1 MKIGIIGA
9 GRVGCSIGKYLRT
22 KDIELAGYY
31 DVDSA
36 AAKEAAEFTR
46 TESFDS
52 LKQLADQS
60 QIIFITTP
68 DSFIIPV
75 WEQLK
80 ELSLTN
86 QIICHCSGALS
97 SDSFSGAKE
106 AGVSCCSVHP
116 MLPFSNKFSSY
127 QQLEHAFF
135 TVEGHPYAVE
145 IITDLLTSY
154 GNEVCQIDGKAKPK
168 YHAAASILSNQVIAV
183 LDMGYRLLKDCGFS
197 REKAIAATAALVRQN
212 IENVISQGCVHAL
225 TGPIER
231 GDVSTV
237 EKHLQVLNPEDA
249 ALYRMLGTR
258 LLAIAKEKNPAQNY
272 ENMEHVLNAVA
283 YEKENGGFQ

>member
-97 SDSFSGAKE
+97 SDSFSGRE
-106 AGVSCCSVHP
+106 SMSVSCCSIHP

>member
-86 QIICHCSGALS
+86 YMSLQWRIIIRFIFRKGEHECIMLFNS
-97 SDSFSGAKE
+97 SN
-106 AGVSCCSVHP
+106 V
-116 MLPFSNKFSSY
+116 
-127 QQLEHAFF
+127 
-135 TVEGHPYAVE
+135 TV
-145 IITDLLTSY
+145 
-154 GNEVCQIDGKAKPK
+154 Q
-168 YHAAASILSNQVIAV
+168 
-183 LDMGYRLLKDCGFS
+183 
-197 REKAIAATAALVRQN
+197 
-212 IENVISQGCVHAL
+212 
-225 TGPIER
+225 
-231 GDVSTV
+231 
-237 EKHLQVLNPEDA
+237 
-249 ALYRMLGTR
+249 
-258 LLAIAKEKNPAQNY
+258 
-272 ENMEHVLNAVA
+272 
-283 YEKENGGFQ
+283 

>member
-31 DVDSA
+31 DVDSV

-80 ELSLTN
+80 ELSLRN

-97 SDSFSGAKE
+97 SDSFSGRE
-106 AGVSCCSVHP
+106 SMSVSCCSIHQSVHFQIFIKGDRRMSAAPLENISGVKTQTLWDIMIP
-116 MLPFSNKFSSY
+116 MPRPQKKPPRLHRLPVSIRCSNWCVNQTSSSSR
-127 QQLEHAFF
+127 
-135 TVEGHPYAVE
+135 HPIRSLYP
-145 IITDLLTSY
+145 Y
-154 GNEVCQIDGKAKPK
+154 GKKSKACHTGIRLYVIVVAHFHPIHFPEPK
-168 YHAAASILSNQVIAV
+168 KQEYPAARFIPCYRSVTNFHHMSN
-183 LDMGYRLLKDCGFS
+183 
-197 REKAIAATAALVRQN
+197 
-212 IENVISQGCVHAL
+212 
-225 TGPIER
+225 
-231 GDVSTV
+231 
-237 EKHLQVLNPEDA
+237 
-249 ALYRMLGTR
+249 
-258 LLAIAKEKNPAQNY
+258 
-272 ENMEHVLNAVA
+272 
-283 YEKENGGFQ
+283 

>member
-36 AAKEAAEFTR
+36 ATKEAAEFTR

-80 ELSLTN
+80 ELSLKESDYMSL
-86 QIICHCSGALS
+86 QWRIIIRFIFRKGEHECIMLFNS
-97 SDSFSGAKE
+97 SN
-106 AGVSCCSVHP
+106 V
-116 MLPFSNKFSSY
+116 
-127 QQLEHAFF
+127 
-135 TVEGHPYAVE
+135 TV
-145 IITDLLTSY
+145 
-154 GNEVCQIDGKAKPK
+154 Q
-168 YHAAASILSNQVIAV
+168 
-183 LDMGYRLLKDCGFS
+183 
-197 REKAIAATAALVRQN
+197 
-212 IENVISQGCVHAL
+212 
-225 TGPIER
+225 
-231 GDVSTV
+231 
-237 EKHLQVLNPEDA
+237 
-249 ALYRMLGTR
+249 
-258 LLAIAKEKNPAQNY
+258 
-272 ENMEHVLNAVA
+272 
-283 YEKENGGFQ
+283 

>member
-75 WEQLK
+75 WEQL
-80 ELSLTN
+80 
-86 QIICHCSGALS
+86 ICYLIHIVKIRVFKVSVLAPDFYS
-97 SDSFSGAKE
+97 AVYSDRYYFLIYTCVFS
-106 AGVSCCSVHP
+106 
-116 MLPFSNKFSSY
+116 
-127 QQLEHAFF
+127 
-135 TVEGHPYAVE
+135 
-145 IITDLLTSY
+145 
-154 GNEVCQIDGKAKPK
+154 
-168 YHAAASILSNQVIAV
+168 
-183 LDMGYRLLKDCGFS
+183 
-197 REKAIAATAALVRQN
+197 
-212 IENVISQGCVHAL
+212 
-225 TGPIER
+225 
-231 GDVSTV
+231 
-237 EKHLQVLNPEDA
+237 
-249 ALYRMLGTR
+249 
-258 LLAIAKEKNPAQNY
+258 
-272 ENMEHVLNAVA
+272 
-283 YEKENGGFQ
+283 

>member
-80 ELSLTN
+80 ELSLRN
-86 QIICHCSGALS
+86 QIICHCSGA
-97 SDSFSGAKE
+97 E
-106 AGVSCCSVHP
+106 AAGFC
-116 MLPFSNKFSSY
+116 
-127 QQLEHAFF
+127 
-135 TVEGHPYAVE
+135 
-145 IITDLLTSY
+145 
-154 GNEVCQIDGKAKPK
+154 
-168 YHAAASILSNQVIAV
+168 AASFCDACDFGLRCMTLS
-183 LDMGYRLLKDCGFS
+183 
-197 REKAIAATAALVRQN
+197 
-212 IENVISQGCVHAL
+212 
-225 TGPIER
+225 
-231 GDVSTV
+231 
-237 EKHLQVLNPEDA
+237 
-249 ALYRMLGTR
+249 
-258 LLAIAKEKNPAQNY
+258 
-272 ENMEHVLNAVA
+272 
-283 YEKENGGFQ
+283 

>member
-86 QIICHCSGALS
+86 QIKRKQIRDLHHRRRAWLRHDMLKRRSRQTGCS
-97 SDSFSGAKE
+97 
-106 AGVSCCSVHP
+106 
-116 MLPFSNKFSSY
+116 
-127 QQLEHAFF
+127 
-135 TVEGHPYAVE
+135 
-145 IITDLLTSY
+145 
-154 GNEVCQIDGKAKPK
+154 
-168 YHAAASILSNQVIAV
+168 
-183 LDMGYRLLKDCGFS
+183 R
-197 REKAIAATAALVRQN
+197 
-212 IENVISQGCVHAL
+212 
-225 TGPIER
+225 
-231 GDVSTV
+231 
-237 EKHLQVLNPEDA
+237 
-249 ALYRMLGTR
+249 
-258 LLAIAKEKNPAQNY
+258 
-272 ENMEHVLNAVA
+272 
-283 YEKENGGFQ
+283 

>member
-31 DVDSA
+31 DVDSV

-80 ELSLTN
+80 ELSLRN
-86 QIICHCSGALS
+86 QIICHCIIIRFIFRKGEHERIMLFNS
-97 SDSFSGAKE
+97 SN
-106 AGVSCCSVHP
+106 V
-116 MLPFSNKFSSY
+116 
-127 QQLEHAFF
+127 
-135 TVEGHPYAVE
+135 TV
-145 IITDLLTSY
+145 
-154 GNEVCQIDGKAKPK
+154 Q
-168 YHAAASILSNQVIAV
+168 
-183 LDMGYRLLKDCGFS
+183 
-197 REKAIAATAALVRQN
+197 
-212 IENVISQGCVHAL
+212 
-225 TGPIER
+225 
-231 GDVSTV
+231 
-237 EKHLQVLNPEDA
+237 
-249 ALYRMLGTR
+249 
-258 LLAIAKEKNPAQNY
+258 
-272 ENMEHVLNAVA
+272 
-283 YEKENGGFQ
+283 